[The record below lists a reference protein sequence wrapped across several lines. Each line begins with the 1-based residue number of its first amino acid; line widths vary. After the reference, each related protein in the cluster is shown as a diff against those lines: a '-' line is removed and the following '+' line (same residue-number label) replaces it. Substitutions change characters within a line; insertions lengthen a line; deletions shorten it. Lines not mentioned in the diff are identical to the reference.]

1 MNEYSSNQ
9 PIRKEWTEK
18 ERRVPTR
25 PRTSIEACCPALGPN
40 AKAKATAENAPDV
53 APPYAP
59 GKISRADM
67 QGSERTV
74 TVDSIADLI
83 PGVRGAHG
91 PDGME
96 GCAQPPAL
104 PSSLSSPSPTSTYTF
119 GAIGVRAAASTAA
132 AEDAAAAEMAG
143 AAAHACDAD
152 AAMQPSGA
160 AKEALQSAT
169 GAAELAV
176 PAAAM
181 SAEIRSTAAAA
192 AATQEAFTAAIA
204 RVPARLLSPHAPCH
218 LVFLISR
225 YLAPSSCSCC
235 TGSTL
240 GSPPAPLESSR
251 SSCTDP
257 DDTSSQPRQPPPLPS
272 QPPPSQPSPR
282 SHVRHIVWPR
292 LNRPQAQRSAHR
304 LVDLPIS
311 LLACLCV
318 VSTDPFTQV
327 KSSHGKKTAVG
338 TVPCVSIQLTLS
350 QTRRCVSPSSGATR
364 GSVSCGSGWSVPRVS
379 IQLTLSQTKQP

>member
-1 MNEYSSNQ
+1 
-9 PIRKEWTEK
+9 
-18 ERRVPTR
+18 
-25 PRTSIEACCPALGPN
+25 
-40 AKAKATAENAPDV
+40 
-53 APPYAP
+53 
-59 GKISRADM
+59 M

-96 GCAQPPAL
+96 GCAQPPAS
-104 PSSLSSPSPTSTYTF
+104 PSSLSSPSPTSTDTF

-218 LVFLISR
+218 LVRCSSFLAISHHPHVHAVQVHWAS
-225 YLAPSSCSCC
+225 L
-235 TGSTL
+235 L
-240 GSPPAPLESSR
+240 
-251 SSCTDP
+251 
-257 DDTSSQPRQPPPLPS
+257 LPS
-272 QPPPSQPSPR
+272 NPR
-282 SHVRHIVWPR
+282 DPHALILTTHQVSLVSRRLCLLSHRLRSLRLDLRHIVWPR

-318 VSTDPFTQV
+318 VSTDPFTSQV
-327 KSSHGKKTAVG
+327 KSWQEKNDRYLV
-338 TVPCVSIQLTLS
+338 C
-350 QTRRCVSPSSGATR
+350 RFN
-364 GSVSCGSGWSVPRVS
+364 
-379 IQLTLSQTKQP
+379 

>member
-40 AKAKATAENAPDV
+40 AKAKATAENAADV

-104 PSSLSSPSPTSTYTF
+104 PSSLSSPSPTSTDTF

-160 AKEALQSAT
+160 AKEAHCKVRPELRSWLYQQLQ
-169 GAAELAV
+169 
-176 PAAAM
+176 
-181 SAEIRSTAAAA
+181 
-192 AATQEAFTAAIA
+192 
-204 RVPARLLSPHAPCH
+204 
-218 LVFLISR
+218 
-225 YLAPSSCSCC
+225 
-235 TGSTL
+235 
-240 GSPPAPLESSR
+240 
-251 SSCTDP
+251 
-257 DDTSSQPRQPPPLPS
+257 
-272 QPPPSQPSPR
+272 
-282 SHVRHIVWPR
+282 
-292 LNRPQAQRSAHR
+292 
-304 LVDLPIS
+304 
-311 LLACLCV
+311 
-318 VSTDPFTQV
+318 
-327 KSSHGKKTAVG
+327 
-338 TVPCVSIQLTLS
+338 
-350 QTRRCVSPSSGATR
+350 
-364 GSVSCGSGWSVPRVS
+364 
-379 IQLTLSQTKQP
+379 